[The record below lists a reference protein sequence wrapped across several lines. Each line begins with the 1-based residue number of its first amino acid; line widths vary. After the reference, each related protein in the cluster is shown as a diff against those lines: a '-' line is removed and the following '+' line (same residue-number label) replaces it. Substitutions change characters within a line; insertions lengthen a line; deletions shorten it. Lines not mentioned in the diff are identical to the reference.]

1 MPTRLVL
8 VLATL
13 LATSTASADAIRL
26 QLEIPERPLVE
37 GAREE
42 LRAIVTFDA
51 PNTRPL
57 LVTPASEGDAI
68 EVVRGRLLRADAEDE
83 ASDPLVFRIPIV
95 ARAVGT
101 ATLRVRVRGY
111 VCTTCPQGAS
121 DCRRRCR
128 SVIASAEVTLRVTPG
143 HEAEKPAALGS
154 PRPLAPIH
162 ALLYIHPV
170 CRERSPIPRI
180 DGCRRTWSSRTRS
193 RSRRSASSKKKRRA
207 RSSATRAP
215 T

>member
-1 MPTRLVL
+1 MPIRRVVL

-13 LATSTASADAIRL
+13 FATSTASADAIRL

-42 LRAIVTFDA
+42 LRAIVTFA
-51 PNTRPL
+51 SPNSRPL

-68 EVVRGRLLRADAEDE
+68 EVVRGRLLRTDAEDE

-101 ATLRVRVRGY
+101 ATVRVRVRGY
-111 VCTTCPQGAS
+111 VCTTCPEGAS

-128 SVIASAEVTLRVTPG
+128 SVIASAEVTLRVTPAS
-143 HEAEKPAALGS
+143 EAEKAASLAS
-154 PRPLAPIH
+154 PLAPIQ
-162 ALLYIHPV
+162 APLYISPV